1 MGTTRTFLIAFNNK
15 LQFESSIYLIR
26 IYSPQN
32 YDLFKECILLTKEF
46 VQINLPGPNGA
57 YMRQ

>member
-1 MGTTRTFLIAFNNK
+1 MIAFNNK

-32 YDLFKECILLTKEF
+32 YDLFKECILLTKEN